1 MAKRNKQIKHTVFYV
16 VQQLNLPSPRVSVI
30 NLKIISEKF
39 FSMNSPEFSLKD
51 QNFGPLQWCMASLFI
66 EKDAE
71 YYPTYFG

>member
-1 MAKRNKQIKHTVFYV
+1 MAKRNKRIKHTVFYV

-30 NLKIISEKF
+30 NLKIISEQF

-66 EKDAE
+66 EKAAE

>member
-1 MAKRNKQIKHTVFYV
+1 MIFYV

-30 NLKIISEKF
+30 NLKIISEQS
-39 FSMNSPEFSLKD
+39 FSMNSPEFSLKN
-51 QNFGPLQWCMASLFI
+51 QKIGPLQWCMTSLFI